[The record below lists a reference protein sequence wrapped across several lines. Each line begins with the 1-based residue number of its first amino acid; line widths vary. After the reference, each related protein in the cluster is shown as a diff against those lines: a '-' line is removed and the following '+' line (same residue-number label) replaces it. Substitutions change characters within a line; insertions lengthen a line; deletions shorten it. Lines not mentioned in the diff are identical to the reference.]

1 MEFRFRFPFID
12 EFLLK
17 SGLRVILAPD
27 KEQNG
32 IVAILQLPVGKFS
45 DPPRKEGC
53 AELCFELVQKGSGEL
68 SSEEF
73 SGKLEYTGASVFSE
87 VGEEHSVLGIRM
99 LSRNEDELFPV
110 FWNMILSPRME
121 EKEFRRIGQE
131 MATSMH
137 AELSDP
143 AVISSHHFY
152 SSMAGREHPAGRFHT
167 LDSLKNITIAD
178 VKEFHKN
185 HFTPESCILTVAG
198 DFDPESF
205 KSKWLASLE
214 SWVGD
219 GKKDVFFAP
228 AVNESGSE
236 LRLVNKPDLT
246 QATILLGHYAPGE
259 LYRWRNEMALA
270 NYILGAGNFSSRLM
284 TRIRSLS
291 GKTYGISSQLVTSK
305 YFGAF
310 LISTTTLSATVSE
323 MLKMIR
329 EIYGDFC
336 SNGITEEEL
345 ERAKRFA
352 IGNMAFQ
359 LEGICSI
366 AEKLLWLRFYDRPN
380 SYIEEFDAMINRIS
394 VEDVNNS
401 IRECFSPEKLIT
413 VIVGRKKEILPQ
425 LKSSVDVRNFH
436 FREKIG

>member
-1 MEFRFRFPFID
+1 
-12 EFLLK
+12 
-17 SGLRVILAPD
+17 
-27 KEQNG
+27 
-32 IVAILQLPVGKFS
+32 
-45 DPPRKEGC
+45 
-53 AELCFELVQKGSGEL
+53 
-68 SSEEF
+68 
-73 SGKLEYTGASVFSE
+73 
-87 VGEEHSVLGIRM
+87 
-99 LSRNEDELFPV
+99 
-110 FWNMILSPRME
+110 
-121 EKEFRRIGQE
+121 
-131 MATSMH
+131 
-137 AELSDP
+137 
-143 AVISSHHFY
+143 
-152 SSMAGREHPAGRFHT
+152 
-167 LDSLKNITIAD
+167 
-178 VKEFHKN
+178 
-185 HFTPESCILTVAG
+185 
-198 DFDPESF
+198 
-205 KSKWLASLE
+205 
-214 SWVGD
+214 
-219 GKKDVFFAP
+219 
-228 AVNESGSE
+228 
-236 LRLVNKPDLT
+236 
-246 QATILLGHYAPGE
+246 
-259 LYRWRNEMALA
+259 MALA

-401 IRECFSPEKLIT
+401 IRECFSPE
-413 VIVGRKKEILPQ
+413 
-425 LKSSVDVRNFH
+425 N
-436 FREKIG
+436 